1 MQRISREVIISR
13 SRAVVARQAHNLKVG
28 GSIPPSATK
37 KSHLT
42 ELVDG
47 FLCIMR
53 KYWIG
58 ILLFLSLFVRA
69 ELPADFVL
77 PSHEMDYVD
86 SVMLQVCDEDTFYL
100 ARMHDIW
107 VYPKM
112 VFKSK
117 SQERFYWK
125 TVRDVKK
132 TLPFAK
138 MLAKEMIHADTQLA
152 MISDPKLRRKWWK
165 DHEKFLFHKYEHH
178 FRKMTASQGQML
190 MKLMD
195 RESDRT
201 SYEIIEHYRGK
212 SSANFW
218 QFVAKLFKND
228 LKEEYDAADKDK
240 IVERVINLVEAG
252 QL

>member
-1 MQRISREVIISR
+1 MAKICID
-13 SRAVVARQAHNLKVG
+13 K
-28 GSIPPSATK
+28 K
-37 KSHLT
+37 KSVLLWCFRMKRET
-42 ELVDG
+42 V
-47 FLCIMR
+47 
-53 KYWIG
+53 W
-58 ILLFLSLFVRA
+58 ILLVWALSCCVPLLGKA
-69 ELPADFVL
+69 QELASDV
-77 PSHEMDYVD
+77 EE
-86 SVMLQVCDEDTFYL
+86 VMLQVTANDTFYL
-100 ARMHDIW
+100 ARMADIY

-112 VFKSK
+112 VFKNK
-117 SQERFYWK
+117 KQERFYWR

-138 MLAKEMIHADTQLA
+138 ELAREMEVADYQLA
-152 MISDPKLRRKWWK
+152 LLPDDKARRQWWRE
-165 DHEKFLFHKYEHH
+165 HEKYLFKKYEHH

-201 SYEIIEHYRGK
+201 SYEIIKHYRGK
-212 SSANFW
+212 GSANFW

-228 LKEEYDAADKDK
+228 LKEEYDATDKDR

>member
-1 MQRISREVIISR
+1 MRTWLTII
-13 SRAVVARQAHNLKVG
+13 
-28 GSIPPSATK
+28 
-37 KSHLT
+37 
-42 ELVDG
+42 
-47 FLCIMR
+47 
-53 KYWIG
+53 
-58 ILLFLSLFVRA
+58 ILLTLLGAAGHANPV
-69 ELPADFVL
+69 
-77 PSHEMDYVD
+77 VD
-86 SVMLQVCDEDTFYL
+86 SVRLQVNSHDTFYL
-100 ARMHDIW
+100 ARMHDIY

-117 SQERFYWK
+117 SQERFYWR

-138 MLAKEMIHADTQLA
+138 KLAIEMQVADQRLSELPDDKA
-152 MISDPKLRRKWWK
+152 RWQWWRQ
-165 DHEKFLFHKYEHH
+165 HEKYLFKKYEQH

-201 SYEIIEHYRGK
+201 SYEIIKHYRGK
-212 SSANFW
+212 ASANFW
-218 QFVAKLFKND
+218 QFIAKLFKND
-228 LKEEYDAADKDK
+228 LKEEYDATDKDR

>member
-1 MQRISREVIISR
+1 MRTCLTII
-13 SRAVVARQAHNLKVG
+13 V
-28 GSIPPSATK
+28 
-37 KSHLT
+37 
-42 ELVDG
+42 
-47 FLCIMR
+47 
-53 KYWIG
+53 
-58 ILLFLSLFVRA
+58 LLALLGAAGHANPV
-69 ELPADFVL
+69 
-77 PSHEMDYVD
+77 VD
-86 SVMLQVCDEDTFYL
+86 SVRLQVNSHDTFYL
-100 ARMHDIW
+100 ARMHDIY

-117 SQERFYWK
+117 SQERFYWR

-138 MLAKEMIHADTQLA
+138 KLAIEMQVADQRLSELPDDKT
-152 MISDPKLRRKWWK
+152 RRQWWRQ
-165 DHEKFLFHKYEHH
+165 HEKYLFKKYEQH

-201 SYEIIEHYRGK
+201 SYEIIKHYRGK
-212 SSANFW
+212 ASANFW
-218 QFVAKLFKND
+218 QFIAKLFKND
-228 LKEEYDAADKDK
+228 LKEEYDATDKDR

>member
-1 MQRISREVIISR
+1 MIKR
-13 SRAVVARQAHNLKVG
+13 SVL
-28 GSIPPSATK
+28 I
-37 KSHLT
+37 
-42 ELVDG
+42 
-47 FLCIMR
+47 
-53 KYWIG
+53 
-58 ILLFLSLFVRA
+58 ILLSLACTYGRA
-69 ELPADFVL
+69 QW
-77 PSHEMDYVD
+77 VD
-86 SVMLQVCDEDTFYL
+86 SVLLQVSATDTFYL
-100 ARMHDIW
+100 ARMQDVY

-112 VFKSK
+112 VFKNK
-117 SQERFYWK
+117 RQEQFYWR

-138 MLAKEMIHADTQLA
+138 AISQEMLLADQQLA
-152 MISDPKLRRKWWK
+152 LLTTDKERRKWWRQ
-165 DHEKFLFHKYEHH
+165 HEKLLFKKYEYH

-201 SYEIIEHYRGK
+201 SYEIIKHYRGK
-212 SSANFW
+212 ASANFW

-228 LKEEYDAADKDK
+228 LKEEYDANDKDR

>member
-1 MQRISREVIISR
+1 MRTCLTIIVLLTLLG
-13 SRAVVARQAHNLKVG
+13 AAGQANPV
-28 GSIPPSATK
+28 
-37 KSHLT
+37 
-42 ELVDG
+42 
-47 FLCIMR
+47 
-53 KYWIG
+53 
-58 ILLFLSLFVRA
+58 
-69 ELPADFVL
+69 
-77 PSHEMDYVD
+77 VD
-86 SVMLQVCDEDTFYL
+86 SVRLQVNSHDTFYL
-100 ARMHDIW
+100 ARMHDIY

-117 SQERFYWK
+117 SQERFYWR

-138 MLAKEMIHADTQLA
+138 KLAIEMQVADQRLSELPDDKA
-152 MISDPKLRRKWWK
+152 RRQWWRQ
-165 DHEKFLFHKYEHH
+165 HEKYLFKKYEQH

-201 SYEIIEHYRGK
+201 SYEIIKHYRGK
-212 SSANFW
+212 ASANFW
-218 QFVAKLFKND
+218 QFIAKLFKND
-228 LKEEYDAADKDK
+228 LKEEYDATDKDR

>member
-1 MQRISREVIISR
+1 MAKICIDKKNSVLLWDFRMKRETV
-13 SRAVVARQAHNLKVG
+13 
-28 GSIPPSATK
+28 
-37 KSHLT
+37 
-42 ELVDG
+42 
-47 FLCIMR
+47 
-53 KYWIG
+53 W
-58 ILLFLSLFVRA
+58 ILLVWALSCCVPLLGKA
-69 ELPADFVL
+69 QELASDV
-77 PSHEMDYVD
+77 EE
-86 SVMLQVCDEDTFYL
+86 VMLQVTANDTFYL
-100 ARMHDIW
+100 ARMADIY

-112 VFKSK
+112 VFKNK
-117 SQERFYWK
+117 KQERFYWR

-138 MLAKEMIHADTQLA
+138 ELAREMEVADYQLA
-152 MISDPKLRRKWWK
+152 LLPDDKARRQWWRE
-165 DHEKFLFHKYEHH
+165 HEKYLFKKYEHH

-201 SYEIIEHYRGK
+201 SYEIIKHYRGK
-212 SSANFW
+212 GSANFW

-228 LKEEYDAADKDK
+228 LKEEYDATDKDR

>member
-1 MQRISREVIISR
+1 MIKR
-13 SRAVVARQAHNLKVG
+13 
-28 GSIPPSATK
+28 
-37 KSHLT
+37 
-42 ELVDG
+42 
-47 FLCIMR
+47 
-53 KYWIG
+53 YWLI
-58 ILLFLSLFVRA
+58 ILLFFACTSGRA
-69 ELPADFVL
+69 QW
-77 PSHEMDYVD
+77 VD
-86 SVMLQVCDEDTFYL
+86 SVLLQVSATDTFYL
-100 ARMHDIW
+100 ARMQDVY

-112 VFKSK
+112 VFKNK
-117 SQERFYWK
+117 KQEQFYWR

-138 MLAKEMIHADTQLA
+138 LLAKEMQVADCQLA
-152 MISDPKLRRKWWK
+152 QLPDEKERRKWWRQ
-165 DHEKFLFHKYEHH
+165 HEKFLFKKYEHH

-201 SYEIIEHYRGK
+201 SYEIIKHYRGK
-212 SSANFW
+212 ASANFW

-228 LKEEYDAADKDK
+228 LKEEYDAADKDR